1 MLFPDR
7 TWCLTEVPSSQ
18 ALARML
24 TKQTW
29 CRFAAFFVE
38 GHDSVLFFNDATS
51 PDGAQEYGVMF
62 RSSRGVI
69 HQVDSITFSWCT
81 TERAKWLIDQFHD
94 VRPNQL
100 QLDGRIVPDQIET
113 PEKHRTRLCPLCA

>member
-1 MLFPDR
+1 MLFPNR

-29 CRFAAFFVE
+29 CRCSAFFVE
-38 GHDSVLFFNDATS
+38 GHDSVLFLNDATG
-51 PDGAQEYGVMF
+51 PDGAQEYAVMF
-62 RSSRGVI
+62 RNSRGGI

-81 TERAKWLIDQFHD
+81 TERGKWLIDQFHD
-94 VRPNQL
+94 VRHSQL
-100 QLDGRIVPDQIET
+100 HFDGLVRSDQLESPKQHR
-113 PEKHRTRLCPLCA
+113 KHVCRLCE